1 MAEVLGSGVCIFFID
16 KYERK
21 KIVYVTCFLQC
32 LILCMILRYANC
44 YDECSVEESWFQTAG
59 LFAFRLLVGITYNVF
74 YVITYEM
81 FPTQIRS

>member
-1 MAEVLGSGVCIFFID
+1 
-16 KYERK
+16 
-21 KIVYVTCFLQC
+21 
-32 LILCMILRYANC
+32 MILRYANC